1 MKKIL
6 ITGGYGFIGS
16 HLVDLYVKN
25 NWEVHVLES
34 VKRQRRWTNKRAH
47 YYQIDCS
54 SADEIEKI
62 IKLVKPNVLNH
73 HLFFSISEIKKR
85 DNWNVFRENID
96 FTQNIVSCCLK
107 QGCKKIIYASSV
119 LVYEDFVKNN
129 LNLEPNSLYG
139 LAKLVSEKI
148 IAFEV
153 KKYNAIFICL
163 RYTNVYGPRQ
173 VGDSEV
179 IFSFWNSIR
188 KGLPPR
194 IYKNKLI
201 SKNFLYISN
210 LLEFYSRIIKSNKSE
225 TITMSSEQI
234 TTIGN
239 LSGLIKSLMDGEKM
253 EKSSL
258 VIGLKKTINWLNKSG
273 DSL

>member
-1 MKKIL
+1 MKRIL

-25 NWEVHVLES
+25 DWEVYVLES
-34 VKRQRRWTNKRAH
+34 VKRQKRWINKHAH
-47 YYQIDCS
+47 YYQIDCNS
-54 SADEIEKI
+54 VSEIEKI
-62 IKLVKPNVLNH
+62 IKSVKPNVLSH

-85 DNWNVFRENID
+85 ENWNVFRENID

-107 QGCKKIIYASSV
+107 WGCKKIIYASSV

-129 LNLEPNSLYG
+129 LTLAPSSLYG

-148 IAFEV
+148 IAFEA
-153 KKYNAIFICL
+153 KKYDATFICL

-173 VGDSEV
+173 IGDSEV

-201 SKNFLYISN
+201 SKNFLYISD
-210 LLEFYSRIIKSNKSE
+210 LVKFHSRIIKSNKSE
-225 TITMSSEQI
+225 IITMSSEQI

-239 LSGLIKSLMDGEKM
+239 LSSLIKSLMDGKKIEP
-253 EKSSL
+253 SNL
-258 VIGLKKTINWLNKSG
+258 VGGLKKTINWLNKSV